1 MRMDPHPPELCGLP
15 PGGHLFVKKLRHGH
29 IVEGDGHSRRFLTH
43 EDHVLDPQ
51 PVMRP
56 ADPEAPDL
64 RRSRIPQK
72 LQLGPRRRTEA

>member
-1 MRMDPHPPELCGLP
+1 MRMDPHPPELRGLP
-15 PGGHLFVKKLRHGH
+15 SSRHLFVKKLRHGD
-29 IVEGDGHSRRFLTH
+29 IVEGDGHGRGFLSH
-43 EDHVLDPQ
+43 EDHVLDSQ